1 MGTLCDPNKREKYNF
16 FELMNVVKK
25 YEKIQNNINLLL
37 SDARVSEF
45 TSLDHLEQDDTD
57 IYQLTKKKK

>member
-1 MGTLCDPNKREKYNF
+1 MGTLVDPNKREKYNF

-25 YEKIQNNINLLL
+25 YEKIQNNINLLM

-45 TSLDHLEQDDTD
+45 TSLDHLDQEDTD
-57 IYQLTKKKK
+57 IY

>member
-1 MGTLCDPNKREKYNF
+1 MGTLVDPNKREKYNF

-25 YEKIQNNINLLL
+25 YEKIQNNINLLM

-45 TSLDHLEQDDTD
+45 ASLDHLEQEDTD
-57 IYQLTKKKK
+57 IY